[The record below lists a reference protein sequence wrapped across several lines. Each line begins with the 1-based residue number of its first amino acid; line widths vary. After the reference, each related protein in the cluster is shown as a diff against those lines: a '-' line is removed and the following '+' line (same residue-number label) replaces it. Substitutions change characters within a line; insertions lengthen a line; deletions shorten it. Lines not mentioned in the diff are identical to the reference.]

1 MPRFP
6 LTALAGLAVLLLSGC
21 GNERTLVPDVATP
34 ADPAGTRPIDLEDA
48 GVFFT
53 GPGNW
58 EDGDARGALAGGV
71 QSGRATVAVWRYP
84 RTEPLPIT
92 RAQLARVR
100 DLLVQRVR
108 ERDPSFAPDAPP
120 RLIRRAGEPAIEVTG
135 EQTIEGRRVKVRSAH
150 VFAGGAEIVVDA
162 YAPPADFDRLD
173 PTVFQPALASLRLR
187 APGTPR

>member
-6 LTALAGLAVLLLSGC
+6 PRALVGLAVVLLAGC
-21 GNERTLVPDVATP
+21 GNERTPVPDVATP

-58 EDGDARGALAGGV
+58 DDGDARGALAGGV

-92 RAQLARVR
+92 RAQLTRVR
-100 DLLVQRVR
+100 DLLVERVR
-108 ERDPSFAPDAPP
+108 QRDPTFEPEAS
-120 RLIRRAGEPAIEVTG
+120 RVTRRAGEPAIELLG
-135 EQTIEGRRVKVRSAH
+135 QQTIEGRRVKVRSAH

-173 PTVFQPALASLRLR
+173 PTVFLPALGSLRLR